1 MIIPASKQGNQKI
14 PGFEKLNT
22 KGFKMKFVKI
32 TLSVALLGLLSI
44 ASAEDTATVDT
55 TVSVDA
61 QIEAIQSAPAQER
74 VQLMNQFKQRLM
86 QMNQEDRMA
95 AIQEMQSKMQTSQ
108 NSEAM
113 GDMTRTR
120 TQEHTQ
126 EMQMQTNEQM
136 NHIQNMNQQQA
147 GSQFMQTG
155 GAGGGAGSSGVPSMN
170 TNMMQR
176 R

>member
-1 MIIPASKQGNQKI
+1 M
-14 PGFEKLNT
+14 KLVT
-22 KGFKMKFVKI
+22 I

-44 ASAEDTATVDT
+44 ASAEDTTTVD
-55 TVSVDA
+55 VDT

-86 QMNQEDRMA
+86 QMNEEDRMA
-95 AIQEMQSKMQTSQ
+95 AIQEMQSKMQAHADDAQ
-108 NSEAM
+108 EF

-120 TQEHTQ
+120 AQERTQ

-136 NHIQNMNQQQA
+136 SHMQNMQQQQA
-147 GSQFMQTG
+147 GNQFMQTAGAGTG
-155 GAGGGAGSSGVPSMN
+155 GAPSMN

>member
-1 MIIPASKQGNQKI
+1 MKVTKI
-14 PGFEKLNT
+14 VLSAALIGAF
-22 KGFKMKFVKI
+22 
-32 TLSVALLGLLSI
+32 TLGMAD
-44 ASAEDTATVDT
+44 DTAPTDTTTTVDT
-55 TVSVDA
+55 

-74 VQLMNQFKQRLM
+74 VQLMNEFKQKLM

-108 NSEAM
+108 NGEAM

-120 TQEHTQ
+120 TQEHAQ

-136 NHIQNMNQQQA
+136 NNTQNMMQQQA
-147 GSQFMQTG
+147 GNQFIQTSG
-155 GAGGGAGSSGVPSMN
+155 GAGGGAGGAPSMN

>member
-1 MIIPASKQGNQKI
+1 M
-14 PGFEKLNT
+14 KLVT
-22 KGFKMKFVKI
+22 I

-44 ASAEDTATVDT
+44 ASAEDTTTVD
-55 TVSVDA
+55 VDT

-86 QMNQEDRMA
+86 QMNEEDRMA
-95 AIQEMQSKMQTSQ
+95 AIQEMQSKMQAHADDAQ
-108 NSEAM
+108 EF

-120 TQEHTQ
+120 AQEHAQ

-136 NHIQNMNQQQA
+136 SHMQNMQQQQA
-147 GSQFMQTG
+147 GNQFMQTAGAGTG
-155 GAGGGAGSSGVPSMN
+155 GAPSMN
-170 TNMMQR
+170 THMMQR

>member
-1 MIIPASKQGNQKI
+1 M
-14 PGFEKLNT
+14 KL
-22 KGFKMKFVKI
+22 VKI

-61 QIEAIQSAPAQER
+61 QIEAIQTAPAQER
-74 VQLMNQFKQRLM
+74 VRLMNQFKQRLM

-95 AIQEMQSKMQTSQ
+95 AIQEMQSKMQTQAGDAQEFGRDTASMAKDMSAGDGQ
-108 NSEAM
+108 EF

-120 TQEHTQ
+120 AQEHTQ

-136 NHIQNMNQQQA
+136 NHMQNMVQQQA
-147 GSQFMQTG
+147 GNQFMQTG
-155 GAGGGAGSSGVPSMN
+155 GASGGGTAAGMPSMN
-170 TNMMQR
+170 TNMMQHR
-176 R
+176 

>member
-1 MIIPASKQGNQKI
+1 M
-14 PGFEKLNT
+14 KLVT
-22 KGFKMKFVKI
+22 I

-44 ASAEDTATVDT
+44 ASAEATTTVDV
-55 TVSVDA
+55 TVDVDT

-86 QMNQEDRMA
+86 QMNEEDRMA
-95 AIQEMQSKMQTSQ
+95 AIQEMQSKMQAHADDAQ
-108 NSEAM
+108 EF

-120 TQEHTQ
+120 AQEHAQ
-126 EMQMQTNEQM
+126 DMQMQTNEHM
-136 NHIQNMNQQQA
+136 NHMQNMQQQQA
-147 GSQFMQTG
+147 GNQFMQTG
-155 GAGGGAGSSGVPSMN
+155 GAGTGGAPSMN